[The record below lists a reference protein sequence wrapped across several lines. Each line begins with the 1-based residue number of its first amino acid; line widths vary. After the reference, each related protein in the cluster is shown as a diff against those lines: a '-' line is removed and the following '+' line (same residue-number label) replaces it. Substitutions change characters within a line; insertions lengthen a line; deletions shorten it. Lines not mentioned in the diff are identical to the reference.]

1 MWEKVEYNKEKILVV
16 DDEVSICCILEIW
29 LLMIGYDVIIVVDGE
44 EVLEI
49 FYNVDLD
56 LVVLD
61 VMMLKLDG
69 YGVC

>member
-29 LLMIGYDVIIVVDGE
+29 LLMIGYDVVIVVDGE

-49 FYNVDLD
+49 FYNIILD